1 MYFLKYKIA
10 ATLNYQITLRTLGCY
25 KSPLLVKISTFCSY
39 LSLEKVRAFL
49 VRLVSSRSHDASSAQ
64 FLYNLV
70 INHLMIAHI
79 CKNCLRLLDP
89 YEVYFSFVSLLF
101 TIWVLGIMESDS
113 LSPSSENGDAK
124 TTFRKPSTDAANRKY
139 RRRSP
144 VGGSSS
150 SDG

>member
-1 MYFLKYKIA
+1 ML
-10 ATLNYQITLRTLGCY
+10 QV
-25 KSPLLVKISTFCSY
+25 SPLCKNLDICSY
-39 LSLEKVRAFL
+39 LSVEKVRAFL

-79 CKNCLRLLDP
+79 SKICLRLLDP
-89 YEVYFSFVSLLF
+89 YEVYFSFVCLLLF

-113 LSPSSENGDAK
+113 LSPSSDNGDAK